1 MGMTDEELI
10 EMVGVIDFFAGT
22 NVMSSGL
29 KIEFPMPA
37 DAHHVHPESHRE
49 QEGAGGKEG

>member
-10 EMVGVIDFFAGT
+10 EMVSVIDFFAGT

-37 DAHHVHPESHRE
+37 DGHHAHHPADAEDH
-49 QEGAGGKEG
+49 GAGGKEV